1 MALNRIELG
10 TKCTVR
16 TTGEVGILKK
26 IYFYPTKYELEFSKD
41 RIGHYSIRDL
51 EIDGI
56 QQSDVKRIVPKVPDK
71 GIGERWSYWSPFK
84 GQSQIKHHFS
94 TSKEIM
100 WTMLTSID
108 MYNVWFHGI
117 QRALPVMDT
126 ERYVHRYS
134 FDKFILKPGEFFKIR
149 PQTLAP
155 YFNCRILTLEK
166 EKAFGFTFQ
175 TTPLYKE
182 YIHFTMEESENGVWV
197 TISRKVSG
205 FFSFLAEVNWE
216 KKSKSLIK
224 LEKII
229 PVTTKNDI
237 IDSTDS
243 TKNNNLFGGFASKQ
257 DYINYAINMGMQGDM
272 DFINSI
278 KEKPIRGMAK
288 AGVVKAKRTGIL
300 PPMPE
305 KSSEPDGAKEDS
317 GVSSLSKDDMIA
329 YLVNKGLDGDMDAVN
344 NHDDKVVR
352 AKTKAMMVKI
362 KRGKIEKPPMP
373 TISEAPVNQ
382 SKGVNS
388 FSKDDMIA
396 YLVNKGLD
404 GDMDAVNN
412 HDDKVVRAKTKAMM
426 VKIKRGKIEKPPMPN
441 LDSEKNETSGKS
453 DLESEESLMERL
465 IAKGIEGDM
474 DEINNLDNKVL
485 RGKIKA
491 AIVKEKRSKK

>member
-149 PQTLAP
+149 PKTLAP

-175 TTPLYKE
+175 TTPLYKDCLL
-182 YIHFTMEESENGVWV
+182 YTSPSPRDR
-197 TISRKVSG
+197 TRSR
-205 FFSFLAEVNWE
+205 
-216 KKSKSLIK
+216 
-224 LEKII
+224 
-229 PVTTKNDI
+229 
-237 IDSTDS
+237 
-243 TKNNNLFGGFASKQ
+243 
-257 DYINYAINMGMQGDM
+257 
-272 DFINSI
+272 
-278 KEKPIRGMAK
+278 
-288 AGVVKAKRTGIL
+288 
-300 PPMPE
+300 MP
-305 KSSEPDGAKEDS
+305 SSA
-317 GVSSLSKDDMIA
+317 
-329 YLVNKGLDGDMDAVN
+329 
-344 NHDDKVVR
+344 
-352 AKTKAMMVKI
+352 
-362 KRGKIEKPPMP
+362 
-373 TISEAPVNQ
+373 
-382 SKGVNS
+382 
-388 FSKDDMIA
+388 
-396 YLVNKGLD
+396 
-404 GDMDAVNN
+404 
-412 HDDKVVRAKTKAMM
+412 
-426 VKIKRGKIEKPPMPN
+426 
-441 LDSEKNETSGKS
+441 
-453 DLESEESLMERL
+453 
-465 IAKGIEGDM
+465 
-474 DEINNLDNKVL
+474 
-485 RGKIKA
+485 
-491 AIVKEKRSKK
+491 